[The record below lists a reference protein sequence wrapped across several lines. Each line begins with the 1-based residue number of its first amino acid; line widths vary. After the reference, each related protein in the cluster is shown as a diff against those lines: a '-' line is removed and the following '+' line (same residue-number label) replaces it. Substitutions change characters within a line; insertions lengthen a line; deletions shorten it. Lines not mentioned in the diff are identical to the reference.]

1 MVWAWGRKAN
11 FGKKILEIVR
21 EERRVTAVAA
31 FSDGLFGL
39 VELGVFEISSTPV
52 LRDGRV
58 SGIA

>member
-31 FSDGLFGL
+31 FSGGLSGL
-39 VELGVFEISSTPV
+39 VESEVFEISSTSV
-52 LRDGRV
+52 
-58 SGIA
+58 